1 MSNRLLDVADSLAS
15 AVARRVTKLEVAARV
30 RTSWAATR
38 HGRLALVGF
47 DGVGIT
53 VGGLRLARLEV
64 RAEDVGVRW
73 SRRPQLVVG
82 SADVAIEL
90 RQRDLDEW
98 SRRLDL
104 PARLVLRDGRLV
116 ARFGVAGLRLAQ
128 MEMDVR
134 AVGGG
139 VQLVPRRL
147 TGLGVDLRTG
157 SDFAVRIPLPNLPV
171 SPSITDVQWHD
182 GRGEIRFGVP
192 ELSLPLTR
200 ETLGHL
206 RDVAGRVARST
217 PEPPA
222 APASTSATLGS
233 ASQPPRPGIGTGSAI
248 VLDVD

>member
-1 MSNRLLDVADSLAS
+1 MSNRLLSLADSVAT
-15 AVARRVTKLEVAARV
+15 AVARRVTKLEVAARL

-38 HGRLALVGF
+38 SGRLAVVGF

-64 RAEDVGVRW
+64 RAEDVGLRW
-73 SRRPQLVVG
+73 SRGLHLVVG
-82 SADVAIEL
+82 SADAAIEL
-90 RQRDLDEW
+90 RQRDLDVW

-116 ARFGVAGLRLAQ
+116 ARFGVAGLRLGQ
-128 MEMDVR
+128 VEMDVR

-157 SDFAVRIPLPNLPV
+157 SDLAVRIPLPDLPV
-171 SPSITDVQWHD
+171 SPSITDVQWYD
-182 GRGEIRFGVP
+182 GRGEIRLAVP
-192 ELSLPLTR
+192 ELSIPLTR
-200 ETLGHL
+200 ETLGQL

-217 PEPPA
+217 PEAVPAPAPA
-222 APASTSATLGS
+222 ALG
-233 ASQPPRPGIGTGSAI
+233 AGSSPSRSGLGDRSPI
-248 VLDVD
+248 VLDLD